1 MLRNQLVS
9 TGGITDAVQ
18 EDHSVF
24 AFIASQ
30 SCRAAVLTCRPRV
43 RVRAGNPGYAGEL
56 KAKVDAE
63 VERIKGDPA
72 LQARVKEMV
81 AAARA
86 AAEAEAVAPA
96 PPQQPSSP
104 SAVSQLMALGFDE
117 QAVRAAL
124 SQTGGDV
131 PAAAEW
137 LLAQPPAPDPP
148 AEHITPASVRPQ
160 DEPEPEHPEMEP
172 AHPEEPTFASSA
184 FKASFDSH
192 DSPEFQHELLGAVYK
207 LIIGYCKVHGLPEEK
222 GKTFFTQVRSVVS
235 AGLQRAYLGV
245 FVTLCKHTFRA

>member
-9 TGGITDAVQ
+9 TGGMTDAVQ
-18 EDHSVF
+18 EHHSVF

-63 VERIKGDPA
+63 VQRIKGDPA

-104 SAVSQLMALGFDE
+104 SAVSQLMVLGFDE

-137 LLAQPPAPDPP
+137 LLAQPPAEPD
-148 AEHITPASVRPQ
+148 

-222 GKTFFTQVRSVVS
+222 GKTFFTQVQSVVS
-235 AGLQRAYLGV
+235 AGLQRAYLAV
-245 FVTLCKHTFRA
+245 FVTL